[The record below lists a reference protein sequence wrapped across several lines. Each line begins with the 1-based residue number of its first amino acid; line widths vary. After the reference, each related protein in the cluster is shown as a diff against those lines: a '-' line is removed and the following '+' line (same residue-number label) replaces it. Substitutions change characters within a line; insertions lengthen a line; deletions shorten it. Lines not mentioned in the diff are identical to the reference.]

1 MQFNRIIYCFFL
13 FIGTLYSQNI
23 SKVTIQNI
31 DTILSKKM
39 SVRAILPDTDKL
51 WFAANKN
58 VFGYYDLK
66 SKKVF
71 EKKIEFNN
79 KEMEFRSIAQT
90 KKYVFVASIG
100 SPAYIFRINKKTLE
114 YTMVFED
121 NHKDAFLDS
130 MTFADNKFGIVVG
143 DPTSDCMTI
152 LFTKNGGKNW
162 KKIPCDLLPR
172 VEKGEAAFAASNSNV
187 ITNNGKIWIISGGV
201 KSRIF
206 FSENGNDFIVND
218 LPIVQGQSMTGA
230 FTADFYDDKIGIVAG
245 GDYEKPLSNMENKAI
260 TTDGGKHWETIA
272 DGIGFGYAS
281 CIQYVPHSL
290 GKRIVSVGATGLF
303 YSIDGGNSWEK
314 LLDDTTFYTI
324 RFLDENTLFAAGKD
338 KIVQYRLSW

>member
-1 MQFNRIIYCFFL
+1 
-13 FIGTLYSQNI
+13 
-23 SKVTIQNI
+23 
-31 DTILSKKM
+31 M
-39 SVRAILPDTDKL
+39 SVRAILVDKDKL

-66 SKKVF
+66 GKKAF

-79 KEMEFRSIAQT
+79 KELEFRSVAQT

-130 MTFADNKFGIVVG
+130 MTFADNKIGIVVG
-143 DPTSDCMTI
+143 DPTGDCMTI

-162 KKIPCDLLPR
+162 EKIPCDLLPR

-187 ITNNGKIWIISGGV
+187 ITKNGKIWIISGGV

-206 FSENGNDFIVND
+206 FSEKGNDFIVKD

-230 FTADFYDDKIGIVAG
+230 FTADFYDDKIGVVAG
-245 GDYEKPLSNMENKAI
+245 GDYEKPLSNIANKAI
-260 TTDGGKHWETIA
+260 TKDGGMSWETVA
-272 DGIGFGYAS
+272 DGVGFGYAS
-281 CIQYVPHSL
+281 CIQFVPQSQ
-290 GKRIVSVGATGLF
+290 GKKIVSVGSTGLF
-303 YSIDGGNSWEK
+303 YSADGGSSWEK
-314 LLDDTTFYTI
+314 LLDDTTIYTI
-324 RFLDENTLFAAGKD
+324 RFLDDDTFFAAGKD
-338 KIVQYRLSW
+338 KIIKCSLSW